1 MTLFHF
7 QNVIKTTFFRFQRDY
22 NLLKF
27 TKYITFVW
35 YSLFYMTFSLQ
46 LSRGTWAS
54 FCCSTKNG
62 ADLFFFLI
70 RIRNKAK
77 KNTAHLG
84 LPDRTKS
91 PLVWLLGSHLFGW
104 YQVLNIKS
112 KWIDLGEN
120 PLKSQFTLLS
130 NAGTWHKNGHFWMC
144 WVTRVYVL
152 SCVLKY
158 RIQVNPFYFLNR
170 LK

>member
-1 MTLFHF
+1 MVLSLLYDLFF
-7 QNVIKTTFFRFQRDY
+7 AIKQRDLGLF
-22 NLLKF
+22 LLLNQK
-27 TKYITFVW
+27 W
-35 YSLFYMTFSLQ
+35 CWS
-46 LSRGTWAS
+46 
-54 FCCSTKNG
+54 
-62 ADLFFFLI
+62 FFFLI